1 MSLSRQQLET
11 LYREMLRVRRVE
23 EAIALRYAEQE
34 MRCPTH
40 LCIGQEAVCAG
51 ICSELT
57 VDDYVF
63 SNHRAH
69 GHYLAKGGSLPGM
82 IAELY
87 GKSDGCCRGIGGSM
101 HLIDPQAGF
110 LGAVPIVASTI
121 PLAVGAAWAAQ
132 LKGESRVAVAFFGD
146 GAFEEGVVHESLIF
160 ATLHRLP
167 VIFVCENN
175 LYSVYTR
182 IDARQPN
189 RPIHGVAAAHGCHIA
204 TADGNDIES
213 VCEVARNAITRTRSG
228 GGPAFLEFSTY
239 RWLEHC
245 GPNYDDHLNYRPT
258 EELPGWQERCPIRRL
273 KDKLRSLGSESSFFS
288 AAEAAIA
295 DEINRAFTYALDSAP
310 PRYQDLES
318 YVHD

>member
-1 MSLSRQQLET
+1 MSLSRTQLET
-11 LYREMLRVRRVE
+11 LYRDMLRIRRVE
-23 EAIALRYAEQE
+23 EAIAQRYAEQE

-40 LCIGQEAVCAG
+40 LCIGQEAVCAA
-51 ICSELT
+51 ICAELT
-57 VDDYVF
+57 AHDYVF

-69 GHYLAKGGSLPGM
+69 GHYLAKGGSLEGM

-87 GKSDGCCRGIGGSM
+87 GKASGCCRGIGGSM

-121 PLAVGAAWAAQ
+121 PLAVGAAWAAR
-132 LKGESRVAVAFFGD
+132 LKGESRVAIAFFGD

-160 ATLHRLP
+160 ATLHQLP

-182 IDARQPN
+182 IDERQPA
-189 RPIHGVAAAHGCHIA
+189 RPINGVAAAHGCHTG
-204 TADGNDIES
+204 TADGNDIEA
-213 VCEVARNAITRTRSG
+213 VHAVAAEAIARARSG
-228 GGPAFLEFSTY
+228 QGPAFLEFATY

-258 EELPGWQERCPIRRL
+258 EELPAWQARCPVRL
-273 KDKLRSLGSESSFFS
+273 LSEKLRTLGSEPSFFK
-288 AAEAAIA
+288 AAEAEIA
-295 DEINRAFTYALDSAP
+295 EEIAQAFAVALSSPP
-310 PRYQDLES
+310 PRYQDLVS
-318 YVHD
+318 YLHD